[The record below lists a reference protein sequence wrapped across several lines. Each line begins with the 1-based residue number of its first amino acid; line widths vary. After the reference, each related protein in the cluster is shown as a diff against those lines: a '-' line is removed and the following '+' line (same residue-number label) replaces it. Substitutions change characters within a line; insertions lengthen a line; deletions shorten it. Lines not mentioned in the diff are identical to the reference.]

1 MTSILKLSKLAIAA
15 ALGFVALASPAVAQ
29 VAPEFSNSKIVV
41 IEEDAG
47 DRGYWT
53 TTFDTFP
60 PDDKRKPMAE
70 QRSQIRLQMM
80 QRRVL
85 EEYAEFLSPLRLP
98 HTLKLFASDC
108 AGKNWDS
115 PYYNPYI
122 HAINMCYSFFAA
134 SNKDADYLL
143 DLQAKGKLW
152 TPVSREQYVAG
163 LFTAVLMH
171 ETGHALFDQ
180 LDIPVFG
187 REEDGADEVAA
198 FLALQ
203 FNKETAR
210 TIIKGFAYMWA
221 LSGDPRT
228 QAMDVDDPNY
238 PKDPDKQC
246 WVDPF
251 CAFSDEHGT
260 SSQRLYN
267 TLCIAYGGDPATFQ
281 DFVDSGW
288 LPPERAKNC
297 GKEYQQIKFA
307 FEKTILPF
315 VDQEQMAKVRD
326 RQWFQPAELQEK

>member
-1 MTSILKLSKLAIAA
+1 M
-15 ALGFVALASPAVAQ
+15 
-29 VAPEFSNSKIVV
+29 
-41 IEEDAG
+41 
-47 DRGYWT
+47 
-53 TTFDTFP
+53 
-60 PDDKRKPMAE
+60 
-70 QRSQIRLQMM
+70 
-80 QRRVL
+80 
-85 EEYAEFLSPLRLP
+85 
-98 HTLKLFASDC
+98 
-108 AGKNWDS
+108 
-115 PYYNPYI
+115 
-122 HAINMCYSFFAA
+122 
-134 SNKDADYLL
+134 
-143 DLQAKGKLW
+143 
-152 TPVSREQYVAG
+152 
-163 LFTAVLMH
+163 
-171 ETGHALFDQ
+171 
-180 LDIPVFG
+180 FG